1 MLFILEELVQPRNDL
16 ESFSR
21 SFSTLDID
29 EVIKHM
35 PQDKA
40 TGPDG
45 FNGLFM
51 KKCWNIIKEDIY
63 TLCFDFFNGN
73 LSLEAINNSF
83 ITLIPKV
90 HNPTSVNDFRPISLL
105 SGVIKIITKLLANRL
120 QEKIIPLIHTNQYGF
135 IKSRTIQDCLAWA
148 YEYIY
153 QCQHS
158 KKELIILKLD
168 FTKAFDI
175 IEHNTI
181 LLMMRSLGFP
191 EIWINWIERILIS
204 GSYSILLN
212 GVPGNYFHC
221 RRGVRQGDPLSPLLF
236 VLAADLL
243 QCIVKEPRMPPR
255 GG

>member
-1 MLFILEELVQPRNDL
+1 
-16 ESFSR
+16 
-21 SFSTLDID
+21 
-29 EVIKHM
+29 
-35 PQDKA
+35 
-40 TGPDG
+40 
-45 FNGLFM
+45 
-51 KKCWNIIKEDIY
+51 
-63 TLCFDFFNGN
+63 
-73 LSLEAINNSF
+73 
-83 ITLIPKV
+83 V

-120 QEKIIPLIHTNQYGF
+120 QEKIIPLIHTNQYSF
-135 IKSRTIQDCLAWA
+135 IKSRTIQDYLAWA

-168 FTKAFDI
+168 FTKAFDT

-204 GSYSILLN
+204 GSSSILLN
-212 GVPGNYFHC
+212 GVPGNHFHC

-236 VLAADLL
+236 VLAANLL
-243 QCIVKEPRMPPR
+243 
-255 GG
+255 